1 MLPLDKLVKI
11 EIVFENLEYVS
22 VSSWHDLQIGD
33 IEARLTII
41 RQTQQKHVDWIASNA
56 RLAFD
61 LKYVEPT
68 GMFDMDQTFD
78 PVETLRRNDVSHLDL
93 HYADGTHKYI
103 AMPWDPTDEYTN
115 LMQTTMFSDDG
126 QSVVLSFN

>member
-22 VSSWHDLQIGD
+22 VSSWRHLQIGD

-56 RLAFD
+56 QLAFD
-61 LKYVEPT
+61 LKDVEPT
-68 GMFDMDQTFD
+68 GMFDMDIPFD
-78 PVETLRRNDVSHLDL
+78 PVQTLRRNDVSHLDL

-103 AMPWDPTDEYTN
+103 AMPWDANDEYTN
-115 LMQTTMFSDDG
+115 LTQTTTFSDDG